1 MVFCGVRRAQEV
13 ESCPR
18 RRMGFLQ
25 ESMNACCMLPLKC
38 KLIITGSAVVLGD
51 FVMQMVLPNY
61 YIVKLMHA

>member
-1 MVFCGVRRAQEV
+1 
-13 ESCPR
+13 
-18 RRMGFLQ
+18 MGFLQ